1 MHSDTETEEEVLYDT
16 QKKQEKNKLMAPNNM
31 IRNNIS
37 PPGRRSNNSNG
48 IAWSRDRNGILMY
61 YIRILSHG

>member
-1 MHSDTETEEEVLYDT
+1 MLTSSLVLSDSGRYCKTSLMHSDTETEEEVLYDT

-37 PPGRRSNNSNG
+37 PPGRLHNNSNG
-48 IAWSRDRNGILMY
+48 KA
-61 YIRILSHG
+61 